1 MIDQC
6 ISNIIQSRI
15 NYVKVMS
22 KYVGKRVFFFYP
34 PSIKTNTSVVLQRKE
49 MTSLIGS
56 LLNMRAPKLF
66 IAMRSL
72 EQTNKAWPTK
82 NRDHMCQQG
91 GKRNI
96 AEMT

>member
-1 MIDQC
+1 
-6 ISNIIQSRI
+6 
-15 NYVKVMS
+15 
-22 KYVGKRVFFFYP
+22 
-34 PSIKTNTSVVLQRKE
+34 

>member
-1 MIDQC
+1 MIDSC

-15 NYVKVMS
+15 NDVKVMS
-22 KYVGKRVFFFYP
+22 KYVGKRVFFFFYP
-34 PSIKTNTSVVLQRKE
+34 PSTKTYTSVVLQRKE

-82 NRDHMCQQG
+82 NRDHMCQ
-91 GKRNI
+91 
-96 AEMT
+96 